1 MDVKLIVLKGI
12 LRWKRFLVKKRV
24 YLLGEKIK
32 IKRESSPSVEVYLYY
47 PEGKQK
53 VQLPIIF
60 NVHGGAWIAGDAT
73 GLDHQAQRLANTLG
87 VAVVNINY
95 HKIDEKPFP
104 YPQYE
109 IRDVVKHFEKNH
121 MEYGVDTS
129 HFILMG
135 YSAGGH
141 LCACV
146 EQLLHEEGHPI
157 AGQILCYPFLDF
169 TFGLKEKIEIKKKCE
184 SLGMVEEVFFAN
196 LSQEEPLCSPGN
208 QCIEKLKG
216 AAPTML
222 ITCGEDPLKIQA
234 ERYHERLLEA
244 NVQVQLNYYPESR
257 HGFLEVDFE
266 DSKKKPQEVL
276 ALKEVQS
283 KCEADICEWISNLMN
298 K

>member
-1 MDVKLIVLKGI
+1 MNAKLVVLKGI
-12 LRWKRFLVKKRV
+12 LKGKRFMAKKRGH
-24 YLLGEKIK
+24 LKGKRIK
-32 IKRESSPSVEVYLYY
+32 IDRMDMPSVEILFYY
-47 PEGKQK
+47 PLGKK
-53 VQLPIIF
+53 EEALPVIF
-60 NVHGGAWIAGDAT
+60 NVHGGAWVAGDAT
-73 GLDHQAQRLANTLG
+73 GLDNQSQRLANALG

-109 IRDVVKHFEKNH
+109 IRDVVKHLTKNH
-121 MEYGVDTS
+121 MEYGVDPS
-129 HFILMG
+129 RFILMG

-146 EQLLHEEGHPI
+146 EHLLHEEGHPI
-157 AGQILCYPFLDF
+157 AGQVLCYPFLDF

-216 AAPTML
+216 TAPTML